1 MDLITTHINADFDAL
16 ASMVAARKLYPEA
29 VLAFAGSQEK
39 GLRDF
44 LSQSVDYLYDFQR
57 LKNVPLEQVSRLI
70 LVDTRQPSRLGD
82 IVKCLENPGLEI
94 HVYDHHPAAP
104 GDIRGRVEHIR
115 PLGSTVTILVELF
128 RERGIVLGPEEATLL
143 AMGIYEDTGS
153 FHFDTTT
160 PEDLQ
165 AASWLLAQGA
175 NLHAVTQFIV
185 QELTSAEVTLLG
197 DLIRS
202 ATTYTIQGLDITV
215 AKITTENYFDNFS
228 VVVRRFMVMENLN
241 TLFALARMGER
252 TYLIARSRIPEV
264 NVGEILREFGGG
276 GHASAASA
284 TIKELTTI
292 EVEEKLIQVLHK
304 QVRPRR
310 QAADLM
316 SAPAISGRPSITIRQ
331 ADELLNR
338 YNITVL
344 PVVDDKGRAVGLISR
359 RVAGKAIQ
367 LGLEEQPVSDYMTT
381 DFAILTQAATLGDI
395 QELIIEHRQR
405 IIPVVDGRNGTLQG
419 VITRTDLLNL
429 LVNDP
434 ARLPRNLYSEQLPSG
449 ERQRN
454 LQNLMVE
461 RLGRRIVVLLR
472 TIGEVAQARRYHA
485 FAVGGFVRDLLLQEK
500 NFDIDVVIEGDGV
513 VFAKDLAA
521 RLDGQVRVHKKFRT
535 AVVKLPDGLKVDV
548 ATARLE
554 YYDYPAAMPTV
565 ELSSLKLDLYRRD
578 FTINAMAIHLN
589 PDTFGTLVDFFN
601 SQNDLKDHKIRVL
614 HNLSFVEDPTRIF
627 RAIRFEQRM
636 SFRIGQH
643 TERLIK
649 NAVRMNLYDR
659 FFGYRFFGELKSM
672 LDEENPL
679 PAIRRLSDLALLP
692 FLHHRLRLEPR
703 LEKTLNEA
711 QTALSW
717 YKLLYLDKP
726 CRNWLVYLLALTANL
741 KRHELQDLCTRLEVP
756 ERYRQTML
764 REKSAAQ
771 QAATVLRRSLP
782 TTNSGIYRLLAG
794 FGPEGLLY
802 LLAISRKKAAK
813 KAISL
818 YVTELSNVRPE
829 INGHDLKVL
838 GYRPGPLF
846 KQILDQLL
854 DARLDG
860 LVRNREEEL
869 VFVRRHFDKPV
880 KDSAAASAESP
891 KQQET

>member
-1 MDLITTHINADFDAL
+1 MDLITTHINADFDAV
-16 ASMVAARKLYPEA
+16 ASMVAAKKLYPEA
-29 VLAFAGSQEK
+29 VLAFAGAQEK
-39 GLRDF
+39 NLRAF
-44 LSQSVDYLYDFQR
+44 FAQSVDYLYDFQR
-57 LKNVPLEQVSRLI
+57 LKNIDLTKVSRLI
-70 LVDTRQPSRLGD
+70 LVDTRQPSRLGELAR
-82 IVKCLENPGLEI
+82 CLANPGLQVHI
-94 HVYDHHPAAP
+94 FDHHPEAP
-104 GDIRGRVEHIR
+104 GDLRGVVEHIR
-115 PLGSTVTILVELF
+115 PVGSTTTIMVELF
-128 RERGIVLGPEEATLL
+128 RQRGIELSPEEATLL
-143 AMGIYEDTGS
+143 AMGLYEDTGS

-160 PEDLQ
+160 PEDMQ
-165 AASWLLAQGA
+165 AAAWLLSQGA
-175 NLHAVTQFIV
+175 NLHTVTQFIA

-215 AKITTENYFDNFS
+215 AKVDTEDYFDNFA

-264 NVGEILREFGGG
+264 NVGEIVREFGGG

-284 TIKELTTI
+284 TIKELTNI

-304 QVRPRR
+304 QVLPRR
-310 QAADLM
+310 RAADLM
-316 SAPAISGRPSITIRQ
+316 SSPVISARPHINIRQ

-344 PVVDDKGRAVGLISR
+344 PVVDDRQQVVGLISR

-367 LGLEEQPVSDYMTT
+367 LGLEEQPVNDYMTT
-381 DFAILTQAATLGDI
+381 DFATLTAAATLGDI

-405 IIPVVDGRNGTLQG
+405 IIPVVDGRNGELQG

-434 ARLPRNLYSEQLPSG
+434 SRLPRGLYSEQLPSG

-461 RLGRRIVVLLR
+461 RLGRRVVVLLR
-472 TIGEVAQARRYHA
+472 TIGEVAQERKYHA

-513 VFAKDLAA
+513 VFAKDLAQ
-521 RLDGQVRVHKKFRT
+521 RLGGRVRVHKKFQT

-554 YYDYPAAMPTV
+554 YYDYPAALPTV
-565 ELSSLKLDLYRRD
+565 ELSSLKLDLFRRD

-589 PDTFGTLVDFFN
+589 PDTFGTLMDFFN

-636 SFRIGQH
+636 GFTIGRH

-659 FFGYRFFGELKSM
+659 FFGYRFFGELKGILS
-672 LDEENPL
+672 EETPL
-679 PAIRRLSDLALLP
+679 PAIRRMANLGLLP
-692 FLHHRLRLEPR
+692 FLHPRLKLEPR
-703 LEKTLNEA
+703 LAKTLDEA
-711 QTALSW
+711 QAALSW
-717 YKLLYLDKP
+717 YQLLYRDEV
-726 CRNWLVYLLALTANL
+726 CRNWLVYLLALTVNL
-741 KRHELQDLCTRLEVP
+741 KRSELQDFCRRFEVP
-756 ERYRQTML
+756 ERSRQQL
-764 REKSAAQ
+764 LGEKTAAQ
-771 QAATVLRRSLP
+771 QAATVLRRALP
-782 TTNSGIYRLLAG
+782 DSNSGIYHLLSG
-794 FGPEGLLY
+794 LGPEGLLY

-818 YVTELSNVRPE
+818 YVTELSSVRPE
-829 INGHDLKVL
+829 LNGHDLKVL
-838 GYRPGPLF
+838 GYRPGPVF
-846 KQILDQLL
+846 RQILDQLL

-860 LVRNREEEL
+860 QVKNREEEL
-869 VFVRRHFDKPV
+869 VFVRRNFPPAK
-880 KDSAAASAESP
+880 
-891 KQQET
+891 